1 MNNANQIKTGSDPR
15 ALPEYAS
22 LRDELAKLN
31 HPARPDVNWA
41 LVEQLSLSLFRQNGV
56 ELQTLC
62 WYTLARTRLAG
73 MAGLNEGLAIME
85 VLLSRQWGIM
95 WPQPVHARMEIMAG
109 FSHRL
114 QSTLR
119 TLTLNYADLPLVYQA
134 EQHLNTLRD
143 VLQRLE
149 LKNAS
154 QMGELCTFM
163 HNAAIRLEN
172 MYAGTGSSAAVVV
185 PFSSPILENQIP
197 SGSEPLIYVARE
209 DPDTPGVVNFV
220 PKPSSAPLW
229 RSFAAGMLVMLAV
242 GSAGFW
248 GWQKIYP
255 QPTSPLPVAASEA
268 SLVELGR
275 LPPLLLQDYGYE
287 LAGRARPEQVEGLK
301 AQWARYLTGNA
312 LPPEQLSG
320 WHQGMAG
327 LSDLT
332 RRLNAL
338 DERKGKYLTGSE
350 LKSMVFTIT
359 QNFSRSTPLEER
371 LYSLS
376 LSPAGTPLP
385 DAQLTQTNMQIR
397 QLLNRY
403 ALIKQQAEQR

>member
-1 MNNANQIKTGSDPR
+1 MKNSHQIKTGGDPR
-15 ALPEYAS
+15 TLPEYAS

-31 HPARPDVNWA
+31 HPARPDVNWT

-95 WPQPVHARMEIMAG
+95 WPQPVHARMEIMVG

-134 EQHLNTLRD
+134 EEHLNALRD

-154 QMGELCTFM
+154 QVGELCTFM

-172 MYAGTGSSAAVVV
+172 MDAGTGSGAAVVV
-185 PFSSPILENQIP
+185 PLSAPILENQIP

-209 DPDTPGVVNFV
+209 DPAAPGVVNFA

-248 GWQKIYP
+248 GWQNIYP
-255 QPTSPLPVAASEA
+255 QPTSPLPVTASEA
-268 SLVELGR
+268 ALVELGR

-301 AQWARYLTGNA
+301 AQWARYLNGNA

-327 LSDLT
+327 LSELT

-359 QNFSRSTPLEER
+359 QHFSRSTPLEER

-376 LSPAGTPLP
+376 QSPTGTPLP
-385 DAQLTQTNMQIR
+385 DAQLTQTDMQIR

-403 ALIKQQAEQR
+403 ALIKQQVEKR